1 MNRRLH
7 AIDYS
12 VRKPLFFFISEIFK
26 KRNQGREY
34 ILDSF
39 PVPVCDN
46 IRISR
51 ARIFKGE
58 EYRGYMASKK
68 KIFLWPSGAYDCYSS
83 KGTC

>member
-1 MNRRLH
+1 LNHKLH

-12 VRKPLFFFISEIFK
+12 VRKSLFFIISEIFK

-34 ILDSF
+34 IPDSF

-51 ARIFKGE
+51 ARIFKGK

-68 KIFLWPSGAYDCYSS
+68 NIFMVFGYI
-83 KGTC
+83 